1 MQALNKL
8 AERAATVHGL
18 PAPQLPPKA
27 EYASVRLQCAFIAPT
42 LAPTAAH
49 LPPPINVFRGGSA
62 ALDRLAPGSAALRSL
77 EARRRQLAGTQFDGA
92 EPTLDSQEFAAAVAE
107 LAQWDIERL
116 QAALT
121 HSAQQVCR

>member
-1 MQALNKL
+1 M
-8 AERAATVHGL
+8 
-18 PAPQLPPKA
+18 
-27 EYASVRLQCAFIAPT
+27 
-42 LAPTAAH
+42 
-49 LPPPINVFRGGSA
+49 FRGGSA

-92 EPTLDSQEFAAAVAE
+92 EPALDSQEFAAAVAE